1 MDNSRIKREYI
12 LQCLD
17 EFNEI
22 RQKPGKKTGKNETSS
37 ILETA
42 LFIEDM
48 FGIVLTDD
56 EICEENLRKD
66 NNLEDFVF
74 DKQEF

>member
-1 MDNSRIKREYI
+1 MDISRIKKEYI

-22 RQKPGKKTGKNETSS
+22 RQKPGKDETSI
-37 ILETA
+37 ILEAA
-42 LFIEDM
+42 LFIEDV

-56 EICEENLRKD
+56 EICVNNLGSNK
-66 NNLEDFVF
+66 NLEDFVLRKNGF
-74 DKQEF
+74 